1 MIVEVILL
9 VIGMILLILSFVLPD
24 NKNSN
29 SEENKKVAEA
39 QIHDLVNKEMGQI
52 QGQVQD
58 AVSEAMDYAMEKTE
72 KALEKISNEKIMAVS
87 DYSETVLED
96 IHKNHEEAMFL
107 YDVLNAKHTNLKEAA
122 DEVDQKVKEAEE
134 ASNVAMQAT
143 REAQAAT
150 QVASSV
156 APVFKFLED
165 IPKVDSEENVV
176 GKPETKERVAMNFDL
191 KALERVAPAPTPV
204 SSEPVEE
211 MNPVTNEDDTQNE
224 YKKIRELAEMGL
236 SANEIAKELGKG
248 VGEVELILRFY

>member
-72 KALEKISNEKIMAVS
+72 KALERISNEKIMAVS

-107 YDVLNAKHTNLKEAA
+107 YDVLNAKHTNLKEVSE
-122 DEVDQKVKEAEE
+122 EVDQKVKEAEE

-165 IPKVDSEENVV
+165 IPKVEAEENVV
-176 GKPETKERVAMNFDL
+176 GKTETKERVAMNFDL
-191 KALERVAPAPTPV
+191 KALERVSPV
-204 SSEPVEE
+204 VQEPVEE
-211 MNPVTNEDDTQNE
+211 ALTEANDDDTQNE
-224 YKKIRELAEMGL
+224 YRKIRELAEMGL